1 MTYQGV
7 RNWPPVWTREF
18 GPETYAA
25 GEVGTLEEVRRSV
38 LDNQCYLA
46 IQYNGSRYVGF
57 LQCDDREFFEK
68 VYHSLMQSCGQPIH
82 AIGEL
87 DFDLSYESQSSSAV
101 IEFCLIVM
109 QIAKF

>member
-1 MTYQGV
+1 MIYQGV

-46 IQYNGSRYVGF
+46 IQYNGSRYLGF

-68 VYHSLMQSCGQPIH
+68 VYRCLTKSCGQPIH

-87 DFDLSYESQSSSAV
+87 DFDLG
-101 IEFCLIVM
+101 
-109 QIAKF
+109 

>member
-68 VYHSLMQSCGQPIH
+68 VYHSLMQAAVSPFTQLVNSILISVRSRRPRPPMYSN
-82 AIGEL
+82 
-87 DFDLSYESQSSSAV
+87 FVLS
-101 IEFCLIVM
+101 
-109 QIAKF
+109 

>member
-68 VYHSLMQSCGQPIH
+68 VYQSLRQSCGQSIH

-87 DFDLSYESQSSSAV
+87 DFDLG
-101 IEFCLIVM
+101 
-109 QIAKF
+109 